1 VLIQKDLL
9 GENGQLEQASS
20 LSEMEKVC
28 ESFSPQICVL
38 DLEGNIRELRNIVQS
53 IYVYRPK
60 KEFVEV
66 EDVRETLLFSPGSG
80 DEKLDEVSHEFE
92 IERLFELP
100 PQERP
105 GKNSRSSTGKNR

>member
-1 VLIQKDLL
+1 
-9 GENGQLEQASS
+9 
-20 LSEMEKVC
+20 MEKVC